1 MNHRSGDDM
10 SNYDATLEELYTY
23 NDDELFY
30 RDYYHARKNPEDLV
44 KFLAAHSAEEI
55 RSRRLICPELFE
67 VDISLQPES
76 RFFSMDT
83 NRNIW
88 VEKHNRYSPIYSHA
102 HEYFESFYVLSGSC
116 FHEINGKLQC
126 LPQGTFCMISPFT
139 KHAIGVF
146 DDSIVLNL
154 MIQRSTFDEFFL
166 TDIQIPSCITDFFLS
181 NLYTSKNIMA
191 LTFQFEDDDLIEL
204 LLSILEEEKHE
215 DHLTSRILNHLTS
228 IFLARLVRRYGN
240 PEHEIRVGIQ
250 IPPDSVWL
258 RVLSYINEN
267 SSDVTLTSVSKAFHY
282 TEEHCSRMIR
292 SVTGKSFTQL
302 VRDVRMHR
310 AEILLSSTPL
320 NMEDI
325 GEKIGYE
332 SATAFIR
339 VFKQTHNM
347 TPKEYR
353 RISTESDAA
362 MDDEIDK
369 NSVRLTEFKNG
380 FYISG
385 ETEHE
390 I

>member
-1 MNHRSGDDM
+1 MG
-10 SNYDATLEELYTY
+10 NYDAVLRELYTY
-23 NDDELFY
+23 NEDELFY
-30 RDYYHARKNPEDLV
+30 RDYYYARKTPDDLEA
-44 KFLAAHSAEEI
+44 FLARYSPEEI
-55 RSRRLICPELFE
+55 RERKLICPELFE
-67 VDISLQPES
+67 ADFSMQTED

-83 NRNIW
+83 SRNIW
-88 VEKHNRYSPIYSHA
+88 VEKHNRYSPIYNHA

-116 FHEINGKLQC
+116 YHEINGKFQQ
-126 LPQGTFCMISPFT
+126 LPQGTFCMISPYT

-166 TDIQIPSCITDFFLS
+166 SDIQTPSCVTDFFLS
-181 NLYTSKNIMA
+181 NLYTANKIMA
-191 LTFQFEDDDLIEL
+191 LTFQFEDEDLIESL
-204 LLSILEEEKHE
+204 LAIMEEEKHE
-215 DHLTSRILNHLTS
+215 DHLASRILQHLTS

-240 PEHEIRVGIQ
+240 PEHETDTGIR

-258 RVLSYINEN
+258 RVLSYINEH
-267 SSDVTLTSVSKAFHY
+267 SSDVTLASVSQAFHY

-325 GEKIGYE
+325 GDKIGYE

-353 RISTESDAA
+353 RISRQSDSAL
-362 MDDEIDK
+362 DDEIYK
-369 NSVRLTEFKNG
+369 GSVRLQEFKNNG
-380 FYISG
+380 IYISDQS
-385 ETEHE
+385 EHQ